1 MVYGQYLEFYFDGV
15 FLSCSQ
21 VCPVRVQA
29 SSPLGR
35 LILVRL
41 RLEVQTR
48 FPNLDWHCSR
58 VEVCRLSKSQGSD
71 SETQVFLCD
80 RWLRLADGDV
90 ELRSGKCE

>member
-58 VEVCRLSKSQGSD
+58 VEVCRLSKGQG

-80 RWLRLADGDV
+80 RWLRPADGDV